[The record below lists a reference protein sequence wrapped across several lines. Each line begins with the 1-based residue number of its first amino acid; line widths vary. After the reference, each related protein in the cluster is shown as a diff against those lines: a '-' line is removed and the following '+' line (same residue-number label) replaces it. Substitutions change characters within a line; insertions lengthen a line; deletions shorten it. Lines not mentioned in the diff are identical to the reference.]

1 MRTGEGTR
9 GAGLITRWKH
19 RQGRDAVGGEGG
31 ATGLVAIATHE
42 RSRVKRKVSAAEGSA
57 LMFNFFP

>member
-9 GAGLITRWKH
+9 GAGWSGRWKR

-31 ATGLVAIATHE
+31 VAGLVATHE
-42 RSRVKRKVSAAEGSA
+42 RSRAKGKGSVGEGSA